1 MFSSLATPKADPILS
16 INAAFKADPR
26 TDKIDLGI
34 GVYRNSE
41 GVTPI
46 MSAVRKAM
54 LTQAETQPTKA
65 YIGLAGNESFNQ
77 AITDLLLAGTAA
89 YDRAS
94 AIQTPGASGALRMLA
109 DLIASIKPQA
119 RVWISRPS
127 YVNHQPVMTAAGLT
141 VREYPF
147 FDVDT
152 KGVDETAMLAQ
163 IAELGQDDVLLL
175 HGCCHNPTGGD
186 ISLEA
191 WREIAKLALR
201 NGFLPF
207 VDIAYQGFGDGLME
221 DAAGLR
227 LLADAVPLLL
237 IATSCSKNFGL
248 YRERTGAAIIVTDS
262 KDATAKA
269 RGRALE
275 LARGSYSMP
284 PDHGADIVAN
294 ILGNEALKAEW
305 LDELTSIN
313 QRINRLREQLSQVFR
328 EQSNSQRFD
337 YFTKHRGMFSVTG
350 VNNDQ
355 INALR
360 HDHGIY
366 LVGGGRVN
374 VAGIKESDIPTVV
387 KAFLAVGA

>member
-16 INAAFKADPR
+16 LSAFFKEDPR
-26 TDKIDLGI
+26 PHKIDLGI

-54 LTQAETQPTKA
+54 LSQAETQPTKA
-65 YIGLAGNESFNQ
+65 YIGLAGNETFNQ
-77 AITDLLLAGTAA
+77 AMTDLLLSGTAS

-109 DLIASIKPQA
+109 DLIASIKPNTT
-119 RVWISRPS
+119 VWISRPS
-127 YVNHQPVMTAAGLT
+127 YVNHQPVMEAAGLT

-147 FDVDT
+147 FDAQT
-152 KGVDETAMLAQ
+152 KRVDETAMLAQ
-163 IAELGQDDVLLL
+163 IAELGPDDVLLL

-191 WREIAKLALR
+191 WREIANLALR

-227 LLADAVPLLL
+227 LLADSVPQLL
-237 IATSCSKNFGL
+237 ISTSCSKNFGL
-248 YRERTGAAIIVTDS
+248 YRERTGAAIIIADS
-262 KDATAKA
+262 KEATTKA

-275 LARGSYSMP
+275 LARGTYSMP

-305 LDELTSIN
+305 LDELASMN
-313 QRINRLREQLSQVFR
+313 QRINRLREQLTLTFR
-328 EQSNSQRFD
+328 EQSDSQRFD
-337 YFTKHRGMFSVTG
+337 YFSEHRGMFSVTG
-350 VNNDQ
+350 LDNDQ
-355 INALR
+355 IAALR
-360 HDHGIY
+360 NDHGVY
-366 LVGGGRVN
+366 VVGGGRVN
-374 VAGIKESDIPTVV
+374 VAGMKESDIPAVV
-387 KAFLAVGA
+387 NAFLAVNA